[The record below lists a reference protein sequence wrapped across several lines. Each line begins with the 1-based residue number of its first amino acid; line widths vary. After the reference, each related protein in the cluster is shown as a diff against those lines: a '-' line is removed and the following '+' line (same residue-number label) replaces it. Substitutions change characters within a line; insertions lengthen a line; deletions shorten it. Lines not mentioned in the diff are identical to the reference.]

1 MDKLRREQLRKW
13 QMSPAALCSES
24 DNQSMRHSV
33 SAVAYEVGVSQAVN
47 GEFTIQA
54 AIGF

>member
-1 MDKLRREQLRKW
+1 MEKLRREQLRKW